1 MSGPKVIRTVTIE
14 QLREQARVQL
24 ALMTEALLRWQN
36 AAAGNVESTNSRLER
51 LIEEQNRIKVSLQA
65 DRFNEVTAR
74 SQAVT
79 AAIHQ
84 DIQRLHEEQD
94 TRNARFRVQ
103 ERSLRQTAKTVLE
116 RCHRMGLVIPKDH
129 QDQLEIAAIGQAFD
143 VQQIA
148 SIAARW
154 LEAPSKADDGRKTSA
169 QEALAESLSSNSTE
183 SSAGELLRR
192 LEAEFADPRISTVEK
207 QMAELV
213 RLGEPQAVKQFEQR
227 LSMIMSGEPGSN
239 SITSSLA
246 YDSLGLE
253 LSNAVKLARKRAQ
266 LVTEL
271 ATEVA
276 ATTATN
282 DLNACQQIILEAE
295 HALKSRDL
303 ERASLRIERIRE
315 IRETCQRSRVANAA
329 REVVLSGLK
338 KLGYEVREG
347 MLTTWGEKKRL
358 SIRHPDSPG
367 VALELTGSGDC
378 GRMQTRMVAVEG
390 AARDSRSDKQVEE
403 EWCGN
408 LKTLQDVVANAGGTV
423 QIEKALAA
431 GVQPLKAIPNEWQ
444 EVAATIHKPK
454 GRERM

>member
-14 QLREQARVQL
+14 ELREQAHVQL
-24 ALMTEALLRWQN
+24 ALVAEAVRRWQI
-36 AAAGNVESTNSRLER
+36 AAAGNVESTNSRLGH
-51 LIEEQNRIKVSLQA
+51 LIEEQSRIKVSLQA
-65 DRFNEVTAR
+65 DRFNEVTTR
-74 SQAVT
+74 SQAIT

-94 TRNARFRVQ
+94 ARNARFRVQ

-154 LEAPSKADDGRKTSA
+154 LEEPSKADDGRKTA
-169 QEALAESLSSNSTE
+169 AREALAQSLSSNSTE

-192 LEAEFADPRISTVEK
+192 LEAEFADPRISTAEK
-207 QMAELV
+207 QMAELI
-213 RLGEPQAVKQFEQR
+213 RLGEPQSVERFERQ
-227 LSMIMSGEPGSN
+227 LSMLVSGEPGS
-239 SITSSLA
+239 TSATRSLA

-253 LSNAVKLARKRAQ
+253 LSNAVKLARKRAEI
-266 LVTEL
+266 VGEL

-282 DLNACQQIILEAE
+282 DLNVCQQIILEASR
-295 HALKSRDL
+295 ALESRDL
-303 ERASLRIERIRE
+303 EKASARIERIRE
-315 IRETCQRSRVANAA
+315 IRETCQRSRAANAA
-329 REVVLSGLK
+329 RQVVLSGLK

-347 MLTTWGEKKRL
+347 MATTWAEKKRL
-358 SIRHPDSPG
+358 SIRHPGSPG
-367 VALELTGSGDC
+367 VALELAGNGDS

-390 AARDSRSDKQVEE
+390 ATRDSRSDKQVEE
-403 EWCGN
+403 EWCCN
-408 LKTLQDVVANAGGTV
+408 LKTLQDAVANAGGTV

-431 GVQPLKAIPNEWQ
+431 GVQPLKVIPNEWP
-444 EVAATIHKPK
+444 EVTATIHKTK

>member
-1 MSGPKVIRTVTIE
+1 MSGLKVIRTVTIE

-24 ALMTEALLRWQN
+24 ALVADAIHQLQN

-51 LIEEQNRIKVSLQA
+51 LIEEQNRIEASLQA

-74 SQAVT
+74 SQAII

-94 TRNARFRVQ
+94 TRNAKFRVQ

-129 QDQLEIAAIGQAFD
+129 QDQLEIAAEGQAFD
-143 VQQIA
+143 LHQIA

-154 LEAPSKADDGRKTSA
+154 LEEPLKADDGRKTAA
-169 QEALAESLSSNSTE
+169 QEALAQSLSSKSKE

-192 LEAEFADPRISTVEK
+192 LEAEFADPRISTAEK

-227 LSMIMSGEPGSN
+227 LSMIISGEPGSN
-239 SITSSLA
+239 SITRSLA

-253 LSNAVKLARKRAQ
+253 LSNAVKLARKRAE

-276 ATTATN
+276 ATTTTD
-282 DLNACQQIILEAE
+282 DLNVCQQIILEAASAIE
-295 HALKSRDL
+295 SRDL
-303 ERASLRIERIRE
+303 GKASARIKRIRE
-315 IRETCQRSRVANAA
+315 IRETCQRSRAANAA
-329 REVVLSGLK
+329 RHVVLSGLK

-347 MLTTWGEKKRL
+347 MATTWAEKRRL
-358 SIRHPDSPG
+358 SIRHPGSPG
-367 VALELTGSGDC
+367 VALELAGNGDS

-390 AARDSRSDKQVEE
+390 AARDLRFDKQVEE

-408 LKTLQDVVANAGGTV
+408 LKMLQEAVAIAGGTV

-444 EVAATIHKPK
+444 EVAAAIDKPK